1 MLRVTNQSQSTQII
15 DNLQQAYQR
24 VAQAQQLVSSGRRI
38 NQLSDDP
45 IGATRVLA
53 LRNVEASLT
62 QYQSNINTAQPFL
75 QQADT
80 VLSNV
85 TEALNRARELAL
97 QLANDTYSPADRQ
110 AAAAEVQQLQQQ
122 VLSLANTKV
131 GNCTLFGGYLNGS
144 PAFTQGAAGVDY
156 VGDNGQIQVQTS
168 ATNNLAINLV
178 GNRVFQGVGSPGGIG
193 VFDVLQDLQA
203 TLQGTGSTNALKL
216 ALNLDAATASGS
228 GFSPAD
234 AVGSEAARATLTG
247 EANFSTTVTA
257 YDSRGQGHELT
268 FLFAKTGATTYAYRV
283 EAKSDEI
290 TGGTPGDFYQV
301 APEATLQFNPDGTLN
316 AGAST
321 LADITL
327 TGLKSGAADIT
338 IAAANLSFAG
348 STQLAESSAVLNQTQ
363 VNPNGIQAQIG
374 ALSAAL
380 DQISSSRS
388 VLGARLNSAQ
398 AANDA
403 ATVIRDQNT
412 AQRSNIEDADTLAA
426 YSDFARYQQAFQAAL
441 QSAAQ
446 VIQPTLLDFLR

>member
-53 LRNVEASLT
+53 LRNVEAALT

-80 VLSNV
+80 VLSDV

-122 VLSLANTKV
+122 VLSLANTQV
-131 GNCTLFGGYLNGS
+131 GNRTLFGGYLNGS

-168 ATNNLAINLV
+168 ATNNLAINLI

-234 AVGSEAARATLTG
+234 AVGSEAARATLNG

-301 APEATLQFNPDGTLN
+301 APEGTLQFNPDGTLN

-338 IAAANLSFAG
+338 ITAANLSFAG

-363 VNPNGIQAQIG
+363 VNANGIQAQIG

-412 AQRSNIEDADTLAA
+412 AQRSNIEDADALAA

-446 VIQPTLLDFLR
+446 VIQPTLLDFLK

>member
-24 VAQAQQLVSSGRRI
+24 VAQAQKQVSSGRRI

-45 IGATRVLA
+45 IGATRSLA

-62 QYQSNINTAQPFL
+62 QYQTNINTAQPFL

-80 VLSNV
+80 VLSDV
-85 TEALNRARELAL
+85 TDALNRARELAL

-110 AAAAEVQQLQQQ
+110 AAASEVQQLQQQ
-122 VLSLANTKV
+122 VLSLSNTMV
-131 GNCTLFGGYLNGS
+131 GNRTLFGGYLNGS
-144 PAFTQGAAGVDY
+144 PAFTQGSAGVDY

-168 ATNNLAINLV
+168 ATNNLPINLI
-178 GNRVFQGVGSPGGIG
+178 GSQVFQGAGSPGAVG
-193 VFDVLQDLQA
+193 VFDVLRDLQSL
-203 TLQGTGSTNALKL
+203 LQGSGTTNTLKL
-216 ALNLDAATASGS
+216 AVNLDSATASGS
-228 GFSPAD
+228 GFSPTN
-234 AVGSEAARATLTG
+234 AVGSEATPATLTG
-247 EANFSTTVTA
+247 EANFSTTLTA
-257 YDSRGQGHELT
+257 YDSKGTAHDLT

-283 EAKSDEI
+283 EANSDEI

-301 APEATLQFNPDGTLN
+301 APEGTLQFNADGTLN

-321 LADITL
+321 LTDITL

-338 IAAANLSFAG
+338 ISAPNLSFTG
-348 STQLAESSAVLNQTQ
+348 SSQIANSSAVLNQSL
-363 VNPNGIQAQIG
+363 VNASGIQAQIG

-380 DQISSSRS
+380 DQISGARS
-388 VLGARLNSAQ
+388 VVGARLNSAQ

-403 ATVIRDQNT
+403 ATVMRDQNT
-412 AQRSNIEDADTLAA
+412 AQRSNIEDADAIAA
-426 YSDFARYQQAFQAAL
+426 YSDFTRYQQAFQAAL

-446 VIQPTLLDFLR
+446 VIQPTLLDFLK